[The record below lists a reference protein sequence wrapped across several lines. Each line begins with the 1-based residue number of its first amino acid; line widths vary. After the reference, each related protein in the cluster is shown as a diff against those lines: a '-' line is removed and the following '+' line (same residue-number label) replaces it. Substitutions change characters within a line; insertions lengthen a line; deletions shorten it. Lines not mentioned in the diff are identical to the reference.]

1 MSKKELDFI
10 LDKKKKTT
18 KTKKKKNII
27 KVKVEKKVEEPQKE

>member
-27 KVKVEKKVEEPQKE
+27 KVKIEKKVEEPKKE